1 MLKDRKVLVEK
12 EIESLRAE
20 CAQGYLA
27 MIRGVPLDVSYEPQR
42 EKLASLMVDLSL
54 IDMMIKNGQE

>member
-12 EIESLRAE
+12 EIEDVKSK

-27 MIRGVPLDVSYEPQR
+27 MLRGEPLDVCYEVDR
-42 EKLASLMVDLSL
+42 DRLASLMTDLSL